1 MVAYS
6 PRSAWFRARALW
18 RAATA
23 LFALGSG
30 CGYEVFEGLAT
41 DRGSISGDD
50 AGGDGGSGRDGGICD
65 DASCAPP
72 SCRNDDLDG
81 NESAVDCGGGCPRCE
96 DGVACNT
103 PLDCKSLVCDASG
116 HCAAPRCDDRTKN
129 GQETD
134 TDCGGNSD
142 SCPRCAVDDHCS
154 EGADCTEHVC
164 STDTNLCLA
173 PSCDDDTANGDEKG
187 TDCGGSCAPAKR
199 CAAGI
204 PCDRAADCAAPYCLL
219 ARCRTPHGNTASPLP
234 GTLQAE
240 DYDEGAEVG
249 FSDTTAENDG
259 SAQVRTDGVD
269 LEVTND
275 IGGGY
280 NVTKSVAG
288 EWLAFTVSLA
298 EALPNSTIELR
309 TAVRDG
315 VGTVRL
321 EVDEEPVAAG
331 VSLPQ
336 TGGTQ
341 LFTTVEING
350 VSLPVGEHVLRILYE
365 SAGVNLNWLRVS
377 LPGSA
382 YGGTPWMVPGKIEA
396 EDFDVGGE
404 NVGYRSPGGEPT
416 VIYRATGVRL
426 EPCSDAGGGF
436 DVRDTQ
442 RNDWLM
448 YTIDV
453 QTTASYRLTA
463 RVANTLVDSNLS
475 LEVDDVPVAGDITV
489 PNTGITPTF
498 ADVSS
503 AAFPLTAGTHKL
515 KLKFN
520 DGFVSVNWLSL
531 AAVD

>member
-1 MVAYS
+1 MVALS
-6 PRSAWFRARALW
+6 PKSVVVLV
-18 RAATA
+18 
-23 LFALGSG
+23 ALGGG
-30 CGYEVFEGLAT
+30 CGYEVFEGLTT
-41 DRGSISGDD
+41 DQGSITGQ
-50 AGGDGGSGRDGGICD
+50 DGGPDSGTERDGGICD
-65 DASCAPP
+65 DPSCAPP
-72 SCRNDDLDG
+72 SCRNDELDG
-81 NESAVDCGGGCPRCE
+81 DESAVDCGGSCPSCA
-96 DGVACNT
+96 DGIACGS
-103 PLDCKSLVCDASG
+103 PFDCKSLVCDASG
-116 HCAAPRCDDRTKN
+116 HCAAPTCDDRIQN

-134 TDCGGNSD
+134 TDCGGNND
-142 SCPRCAVDDHCS
+142 SCPRCALDDSCR
-154 EGADCTEHVC
+154 EGTDCTEHVC
-164 STDTNLCLA
+164 STETKLCLA
-173 PSCDDDTANGDEKG
+173 ASCDDLTANGDEKG

-204 PCDRAADCAAPYCLL
+204 GCDRAEDCDAPYCLL
-219 ARCRTPHGNTASPLP
+219 ERCRTPRGNEASPLP

-240 DYDEGAEVG
+240 DYDEGADVG
-249 FSDTTAENDG
+249 YSDTTDGNQG

-269 LEVTND
+269 LETTGD

-280 NVTKSVAG
+280 NVTRSVAG
-288 EWLAFTVSLA
+288 EWLAFTVSVA
-298 EALPNSTIELR
+298 EAASNYTVELR

-315 VGTVRL
+315 LGGVTL
-321 EVDEEPVAAG
+321 EVDEMPVAAE

-341 LFTTVEING
+341 LFTTVEVNG
-350 VSLPVGEHVLRILYE
+350 VSLPIGEHVLRVLYE

-377 LPGSA
+377 RPGSP
-382 YGGTPWMVPGKIEA
+382 YGGVPWMVPGKIEA

-416 VIYRATGVRL
+416 VIYRSTGVRL

-448 YTIDV
+448 YTINV
-453 QTTASYRLTA
+453 PTAGLYRLTA
-463 RVANTLVDSNLS
+463 RVANTLDDSNLS
-475 LEVDDVPVAGDITV
+475 LEVDGVPVAGNITV

-503 AAFPLTAGTHKL
+503 AAFSLTSGTHKL

-531 AAVD
+531 AAND